1 MPSSF
6 EMGGFVPPEAEK
18 KQPANPAEA
27 VPAANAETAENREA
41 VEKFIDAALEE
52 LCERHLSKFNEG
64 NNGIILKLKMEDIPS
79 KLLADLKE
87 AGIELGDH
95 KVAKI
100 LKIYS
105 GGEGRQE
112 FQLQKKAHELVDSQ
126 PDKEKYAQVPR
137 PYFYRDFPVG
147 DAAKE
152 SLKGLTEKAYGA
164 NRVEMFMMDYVP
176 GDDVATVLHKEVAR
190 RHPKTVD
197 IADHVDEM
205 RFDDLQDR
213 IQQALGFAR
222 PGGKSRDDGIRDAEM
237 RKVNNENA
245 KKIDT
250 FLEQR
255 GFHIDPTVVSQ
266 IENTMALFHKNGLA
280 FRDGHQRNFMIS
292 GDYAAAAPGT
302 ERQKPPQVFVID
314 FGAATEIGG
323 RRLDDVFHEVDGEE
337 GKGAVVKN
345 YPDDLMVAKQLK
357 RSTVAPKDRIN
368 AEEREYLEGLER
380 NKRTLDRNPR
390 LAPTVAAVMDSARSG
405 KPDMSAAYSRIV
417 GASSMPSE
425 GAIDNFLNVA
435 YAVADAVPEAK
446 EEVRAFVADLA
457 RRPGLPLPTKNK
469 LSKFLRVIR

>member
-1 MPSSF
+1 MRGP
-6 EMGGFVPPEAEK
+6 EYGGFTPPEAPQPPQPEK
-18 KQPANPAEA
+18 EEA
-27 VPAANAETAENREA
+27 SKGVPETAENREA

-64 NNGIILKLKMEDIPS
+64 NNGIILKLRMEDIPP
-79 KLLADLKE
+79 KLLSDLKE
-87 AGIELGDH
+87 AGIELGDQ

-105 GGEGRQE
+105 GGKGRQE
-112 FQLQKKAHELVDSQ
+112 FEMQKKAHELVDRQ

-137 PYFYRDFPVG
+137 PYFYRDFAVG

-152 SLKGLTEKAYGA
+152 SIKGMTEKPYGA
-164 NRVEMFMMDYVP
+164 DRVEMFMMDFVP
-176 GDDVATVLHKEVAR
+176 GDDVAAILHKEVAR

-213 IQQALGFAR
+213 VQQALGFAR
-222 PGGKSRDDGIRDAEM
+222 PGGKSRDDGIRDAEN

-250 FLEQR
+250 FLDQR
-255 GFHIDPTVVSQ
+255 GFHIDPAVVSQ

-292 GDYAAAAPGT
+292 GDYAAAVPGA
-302 ERQKPPQVFVID
+302 ERQGPPQVFVID
-314 FGAATEIGG
+314 FGAATELGG

-337 GKGAVVKN
+337 GKGAVVRN

-357 RSTVAPKDRIN
+357 RFTVAPKDRIN

-380 NKRTLDRNPR
+380 NKKTLDRNPR

-405 KPDMSAAYSRIV
+405 KPDMAAAYSRIV
-417 GASSMPSE
+417 GGSSMPSE

-446 EEVRAFVADLA
+446 EDVRAFVSDLA
-457 RRPGLPLPTKNK
+457 RRPGLPFPTKNK